1 MLVLI
6 VEIYV
11 YLVPFVV
18 WKEGWH
24 LAFVWACDS
33 DAVQDNGVFN
43 IGKLKLSVWLF
54 KMYLF
59 FSQCQGNID
68 IANSN
73 TLLLSIY

>member
-1 MLVLI
+1 M
-6 VEIYV
+6 
-11 YLVPFVV
+11 
-18 WKEGWH
+18 
-24 LAFVWACDS
+24 AFVWACDS

-73 TLLLSIY
+73 TLLLSIYIYSNNTLIAVNVKYILYT